1 MSGLIYGEDHK
12 SVGNGILDCKSFFQA
27 CKLLADDYEQ
37 VRSAAVQLIWVL
49 SQLYPERYVLCA
61 KWLKKEA
68 RKSPNPG
75 SFVPGSLRSSCL
87 KTDVLKMLTP
97 DEKALI
103 QMTFWFLIFIVHPRE
118 FSLIIFLFSIT
129 LHGIRS
135 ASWVPF
141 LCPSIVPIP
150 SSNEEI
156 RLVDDAFGKICHM
169 VSDGSWVVRVQAAK
183 LLVRCILFHS
193 IWK

>member
-1 MSGLIYGEDHK
+1 MVRTINLWEAVYWIANLLSGLQA
-12 SVGNGILDCKSFFQA
+12 VGRRLRASAQCCSSAHLGPQSTLSWKVCAVCKVTQ
-27 CKLLADDYEQ
+27 
-37 VRSAAVQLIWVL
+37 
-49 SQLYPERYVLCA
+49 
-61 KWLKKEA
+61 KEA
-68 RKSPNPG
+68 RKYPNPG

-87 KTDVLKMLTP
+87 KTDVFKMLTP

-103 QMTFWFLIFIVHPRE
+103 RMTFWFLIFIVHPWE
-118 FSLIIFLFSIT
+118 FSLIIFLFSIM

-183 LLVRCILFHS
+183 LLVRCILFS
-193 IWK
+193 VWK